1 MIKDIII
8 IGGGP
13 SGLTAALYAGRG
25 RLDALLIEKTFHGG
39 QMITTN
45 EVDNYPGVLETTG
58 TDLANTMYEQ
68 VTRFGTEITFSE
80 VIDLHLIGPIKKV
93 VTTHQTYEAKTIIIS
108 TGATPR
114 NLGLSNEENLRSRGV
129 SYCAICDGGFYLD
142 QVVAVV
148 GGGDTA
154 VEDALYLSR
163 IAKKVYLIHR
173 RDSLRANQ
181 TSQNQLFNTPNISV
195 IWDSIITELHED
207 KKLTGITISNA
218 KESTTTDLI
227 IDGLFV
233 AVGSTPATDLVKGQ
247 LNLDAEG
254 YILTDEDCATSEPGV
269 FAIGDVRHKALRQ
282 IITAAADG
290 AIGIYSAEKYLM
302 DNKN

>member
-13 SGLTAALYAGRG
+13 SGLTAAIYAGRG

-58 TDLANTMYEQ
+58 TDLANIMYEQ

-80 VIDLHLIGPIKKV
+80 VIDLQLIGPIKKV
-93 VTTHQTYEAKTIIIS
+93 VTAHQTYEAKTVLIS
-108 TGATPR
+108 TGSTPR

-129 SYCAICDGGFYLD
+129 SYCAICDGGFYRD

-181 TSQNQLFNTPNISV
+181 TSQNQLFSTPNISV
-195 IWDSIITELHED
+195 IWDSMVIELHED
-207 KKLTGITISNA
+207 KKLTGITISNI
-218 KESTTTDLI
+218 KENVTTDLV

-233 AVGSTPATDLVKGQ
+233 AVGSNPATDLVKGQ
-247 LNLDAEG
+247 LSLDDQG